1 RSKRDWSSDVC
12 SSDLSYGRMLKK
24 DILYTAITRASK
36 SLSLIGEPEAFI
48 RSIQSTQNLRNTALK
63 ERLQSDKY
71 KFDSLEKNTDL
82 KDTETEKNPEENM
95 EKIKSYILTPKM
107 VEHFSIDP
115 MIGMENIKP

>member
-1 RSKRDWSSDVC
+1 L
-12 SSDLSYGRMLKK
+12 LSYGRMLKK

-82 KDTETEKNPEENM
+82 KNTKKKKNKKKKTKKNTEDNKK
-95 EKIKSYILTPKM
+95 KIKSYILTPKM
-107 VEHFSIDP
+107 IKHFSIDP